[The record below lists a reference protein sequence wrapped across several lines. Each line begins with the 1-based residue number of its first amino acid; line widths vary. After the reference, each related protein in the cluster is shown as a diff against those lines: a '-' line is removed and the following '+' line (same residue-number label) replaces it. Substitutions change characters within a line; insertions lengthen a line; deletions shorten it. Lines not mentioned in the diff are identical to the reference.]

1 MSRVL
6 CVCSPDE
13 ADVLR
18 SALETESH
26 DVDLVV
32 RDREEN
38 VLDGVISEHPDVLIY
53 EMRSDSQ
60 ADLAVLWLVNHV
72 APRLPVVVVDDA
84 LDRGRGLP
92 PFLAR
97 RIQRDRSEGRE
108 IRAAVEDALH
118 HPRERA

>member
-32 RDREEN
+32 RDRERS
-38 VLDGVISEHPDVLIY
+38 VLDEVMSEHPDVLIY
-53 EMRSDSQ
+53 EMLPESQSDR
-60 ADLAVLWLVNHV
+60 AVLWLVNHV
-72 APRLPVVVVDDA
+72 APRLPVVLVGDA
-84 LDRGRGLP
+84 LGNATGLP
-92 PFLAR
+92 PFIVR
-97 RIQRDRSEGRE
+97 HIHRDHPEQGE

-118 HPRERA
+118 PRRG